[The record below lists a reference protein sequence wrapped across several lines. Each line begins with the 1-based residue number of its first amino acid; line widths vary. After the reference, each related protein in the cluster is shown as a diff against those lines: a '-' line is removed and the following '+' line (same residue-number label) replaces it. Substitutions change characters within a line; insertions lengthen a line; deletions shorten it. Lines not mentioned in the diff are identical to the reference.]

1 MNSQNRLII
10 KQLDGKLQ
18 KMKSASSI
26 IAPPNGW
33 IRAIRTALGM
43 PRRSLAKKLDIN
55 VSTLQGIE
63 EREVTGKITLKTLR
77 ETATSLDLMLIYGF
91 VPKDG
96 SLQAYIQKKAKEAA
110 KKIVLRT
117 AHTMILED
125 QAISDK
131 RIKAAINEKA
141 QELESTLPSFLWD

>member
-10 KQLDGKLQ
+10 RQLDK
-18 KMKSASSI
+18 KMRTLRFANNS

-43 PRRSLAKKLDIN
+43 PRRSIAKKLGI
-55 VSTLQGIE
+55 TEQALKGIE
-63 EREVTGKITLKTLR
+63 DREVTGSITLRTLR
-77 ETATSLDLMLIYGF
+77 ETAESMDLVLVYGF
-91 VPKDG
+91 APKDG
-96 SLQAYIQKKAKEAA
+96 SLQAFVRRKAYEAA

-117 AHTMILED
+117 AHTMALED

-131 RIKAAINEKA
+131 GIRAAIKEKA
-141 QELESTLPSFLWD
+141 QQLEYKLPNFLWE